1 MAIFENFRER
11 FAPQM
16 QVLQKPALPQKSVLP
31 QVTPLKQLTGIGSML
46 PMQTITLPGGQT
58 VQIPQLNMEE
68 INANL
73 IAAGIVPQTPLPNI
87 IPEVATP
94 APSLP
99 VAPSVPVQTIFERE
113 PPAPSLPVAPALI
126 NPAPVATLTER
137 EIARNDLMNFERM
150 PSVDVP
156 VIKPASV
163 LAPTVAA
170 PVPMQPIT
178 LPNGITVKI
187 PEIDV
192 EEINA
197 SLAEYGIKPQPIAAP
212 PVRTPAPSLPV
223 APALINPAPAPSLP
237 VAPSVPVQTIFER
250 EPPAV
255 STPAAP
261 PVPMKPITLPGG
273 QTVQIPDID
282 MEAVNASLAEY
293 GIKPQTIAA
302 PAPAPSLPVAP
313 SAPVQTISLPGG
325 QTVQIPQIN
334 MDEVN
339 ANLLAS
345 LSSPLPV
352 TTPSPVAALPA
363 SPVENIDPFA
373 SGERMP
379 SPFNFFQT
387 TPVATTPAA
396 APAPVAPAV
405 TAPVA
410 TPDLGEAKSQVMPD
424 LVGAGGAGAAI
435 SEFFKDLIASKTVST
450 PTVASDPAPIT
461 TGYNDGNDAVTGDF
475 NPYERVTGATN
486 PVYTRPPAPTT
497 PAALVEGTATSDVLD
512 PSSITGG
519 SLSLTPAVTPAVEQ
533 PLAPYTGAGQ
543 TESPNY
549 IPTIQRNETGMD
561 ALTQQLLF
569 GTDGQGGFIPGAM
582 QAAEKT
588 FFNADGTPRV
598 VEEQRAGF
606 TGDQTS
612 GMDLARSNVGIQ
624 DPFLTGA
631 ESSFRQGVT
640 DIGQGIERGRGFQ
653 QRGLQELQSGIG
665 NLQGELGGVEGIA
678 RGAAGNF
685 GTQLGG
691 IAGRGVGATDR
702 FGRRIGGVEGMA
714 RDAAGN
720 FSTELGDIADLG
732 MGSTD
737 IFGRRLGGVEGM
749 ARGAAGSFGTQLGS
763 IAGRGVGATDRFGRR
778 IGDVEG
784 MARGAADIFGTQ
796 LGGIA
801 GRGIGSTDRFGTRI
815 GESEGLLRGTTG
827 GYDQGLTSQFY
838 NPYEDRVVQQ
848 TIDDVF
854 EAGEK
859 QDMAQRARDIQTGGE
874 SAFGSRARLSA
885 EERREA
891 LGRGLGEALGGI
903 RSRGFSEA
911 QQSGLGEFARQRQA
925 ERLASSG
932 LAGLSGQR
940 LGAQQN
946 LSSQLAGLAGAQL
959 GARQNLSNQL
969 SGLAG
974 SELGAQQA
982 LGNQLTGLAGAQLG
996 AQQNLSNQ
1004 LSGLASSELGAKQ
1017 ALGSQLSGLAGAQL
1031 GSQQALSNQLSGLA
1045 SSELGAQQ
1053 ALGSQLAGLAGAQ
1066 LGAQQNLGSTLSGL
1080 AGTRFGAAQ
1089 TGAGALSNMGALET
1103 QYGQNLANAQF
1114 GLGSNLQNL
1123 GAARQQAGAFDVNQL
1138 LSSGG
1143 MQQAQNQAVLDA
1155 QRANQLTAQAAPLAQ
1170 YQALSPFISMAPQGS
1185 FQTSTTFAPKPSP
1198 TMAGINVGL
1207 GALGAFGNM
1216 ANQPRTS

>member
-1 MAIFENFRER
+1 MAFLNNLFNSVRSR
-11 FAPQM
+11 RDAPA
-16 QVLQKPALPQKSVLP
+16 LQKQVLP
-31 QVTPLKQLTGIGSML
+31 QVTPVKQLTGIGSML

-73 IAAGIVPQTPLPNI
+73 LAAGITPQTPLPNI

-94 APSLP
+94 TPSLP
-99 VAPSVPVQTIFERE
+99 VAT
-113 PPAPSLPVAPALI
+113 PAPAVATPSLPVA
-126 NPAPVATLTER
+126 T
-137 EIARNDLMNFERM
+137 
-150 PSVDVP
+150 
-156 VIKPASV
+156 
-163 LAPTVAA
+163 
-170 PVPMQPIT
+170 
-178 LPNGITVKI
+178 
-187 PEIDV
+187 
-192 EEINA
+192 
-197 SLAEYGIKPQPIAAP
+197 
-212 PVRTPAPSLPV
+212 PSLPV
-223 APALINPAPAPSLP
+223 A
-237 VAPSVPVQTIFER
+237 
-250 EPPAV
+250 
-255 STPAAP
+255 
-261 PVPMKPITLPGG
+261 
-273 QTVQIPDID
+273 
-282 MEAVNASLAEY
+282 
-293 GIKPQTIAA
+293 
-302 PAPAPSLPVAP
+302 
-313 SAPVQTISLPGG
+313 
-325 QTVQIPQIN
+325 
-334 MDEVN
+334 
-339 ANLLAS
+339 
-345 LSSPLPV
+345 
-352 TTPSPVAALPA
+352 
-363 SPVENIDPFA
+363 
-373 SGERMP
+373 
-379 SPFNFFQT
+379 
-387 TPVATTPAA
+387 
-396 APAPVAPAV
+396 
-405 TAPVA
+405 
-410 TPDLGEAKSQVMPD
+410 
-424 LVGAGGAGAAI
+424 
-435 SEFFKDLIASKTVST
+435 
-450 PTVASDPAPIT
+450 APIT
-461 TGYNDGNDAVTGDF
+461 TGYNDGNNAVTGDF

-486 PVYTRPPAPTT
+486 PVYTPPPLPVA
-497 PAALVEGTATSDVLD
+497 
-512 PSSITGG
+512 
-519 SLSLTPAVTPAVEQ
+519 TPAVTTPDLPITTMPSIIGEGNLTDMRARSLGERVGAGFDPTQGGTFPGGNTTMPVDLDQSDFTGLATTPAVEQ
-533 PLAPYTGAGQ
+533 PLTPYTGAGQ

-569 GTDGQGGFIPGAM
+569 GLDGQGGFIPGAM

-631 ESSFRQGVT
+631 ESSFRRGVT

-691 IAGRGVGATDR
+691 IAGRGIGATDR
-702 FGRRIGGVEGMA
+702 FGRR
-714 RDAAGN
+714 
-720 FSTELGDIADLG
+720 L
-732 MGSTD
+732 
-737 IFGRRLGGVEGM
+737 
-749 ARGAAGSFGTQLGS
+749 
-763 IAGRGVGATDRFGRR
+763 
-778 IGDVEG
+778 
-784 MARGAADIFGTQ
+784 
-796 LGGIA
+796 
-801 GRGIGSTDRFGTRI
+801 
-815 GESEGLLRGTTG
+815 GESENLMRGTTG

-848 TIDDVF
+848 TIDDVL
-854 EAGEK
+854 EAGDK

-874 SAFGSRARLSA
+874 SAFGSRARLGAS
-885 EERREA
+885 ERRES
-891 LGRGLGEALGGI
+891 LGRGLAEALGGI

-911 QQSGLGEFARQRQA
+911 QQTGLGEFARQRQA

-940 LGAQQN
+940 LGAQQ
-946 LSSQLAGLAGAQL
+946 
-959 GARQNLSNQL
+959 
-969 SGLAG
+969 
-974 SELGAQQA
+974 
-982 LGNQLTGLAGAQLG
+982 
-996 AQQNLSNQ
+996 
-1004 LSGLASSELGAKQ
+1004 
-1017 ALGSQLSGLAGAQL
+1017 ALGSQLT
-1031 GSQQALSNQLSGLA
+1031 
-1045 SSELGAQQ
+1045 
-1053 ALGSQLAGLAGAQ
+1053 GLAGAQ

-1207 GALGAFGNM
+1207 GALGALGNM
-1216 ANQPRTS
+1216 ANQPRTR